1 MQLLNVQHLKKSF
14 PVTRGQFIRKTQW
27 YKAVDDVSFH
37 IDAGETFGLVGESG
51 CGKTTI
57 GKAILRL
64 VEPNGGDVYLEGR
77 NICQMDK
84 KQLRAERKNMQMV
97 FQDPYSSLDPQKR
110 VMDIIG
116 EPLKVHKLVSTKG
129 ECRDEVERL
138 LQMVGLNPH
147 QAKKY
152 PHEFSGGQRQRIAIA
167 RALAVKP
174 KLIVCDEP
182 ISALDVSIQAQILN
196 LMQDIQEQTDI
207 SYLFI
212 AHGMPAVQ
220 HISNRVGVM
229 YLGRL
234 VETTNS
240 IEIFDNPL
248 HPYTKGLMSAVAIPD
263 PDIPH
268 KSLSMKGEV
277 PDLTADAKG
286 CLFYGR
292 CRECRKIC
300 REATPEMREVAPG
313 HSVACHLFD

>member
-51 CGKTTI
+51 RGKTTI

-300 REATPEMREVAPG
+300 REVTPEMREVAPG

>member
-167 RALAVKP
+167 RAFAVKP

-300 REATPEMREVAPG
+300 REVTPEMREVAPG